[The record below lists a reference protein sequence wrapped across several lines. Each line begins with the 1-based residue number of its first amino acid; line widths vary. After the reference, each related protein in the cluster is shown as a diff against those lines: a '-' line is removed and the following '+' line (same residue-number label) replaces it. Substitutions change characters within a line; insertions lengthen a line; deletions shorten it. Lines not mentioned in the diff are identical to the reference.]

1 MMPCWLLAAAVAAAL
16 ADLPDVRLPDGT
28 PVEVRLLRV
37 IASDLSAAGQ
47 PVQLAVNGDVSI
59 DRVVVIEKGAPVA
72 GAIVDAAPS
81 QLWTRPARLSFS
93 IRHTSSVT
101 GQTIRLRTSPDTP
114 GEQHVKIGGLRHAL
128 MLWAAPGKTFRA
140 YVDGE
145 YVVAVRPASPVAPCE
160 DVLTNEDVVKLGAAG
175 MGEDVMIAK
184 IQGSRTAFRVGTD
197 DLIQLKQ
204 AGITDRV
211 MLAMI
216 DAAHGVLRFETP
228 VIK

>member
-1 MMPCWLLAAAVAAAL
+1 MMPCWLLAATVASLL
-16 ADLPDVRLPDGT
+16 ADLPEVRLLDGT

-37 IASDLSAAGQ
+37 IASDLSAPGE
-47 PVQLAVNGDVSI
+47 PVQLSVNSDVSI
-59 DRVVVIEKGAPVA
+59 DGVVVIEKETPVA

-81 QLWTRPARLSFS
+81 QLWARPARLSFT
-93 IRHTSSVT
+93 IRYTSSVSS
-101 GQTIRLRTSPDTP
+101 QTIRLRTSPDTP
-114 GEQHVKIGGLRHAL
+114 GEQRVRIGGFRNAL

-145 YVVAVRPASPVAPCE
+145 YAVAGRPAKPPTQCE

-175 MGEDVMIAK
+175 IGEDLVIAK
-184 IQGSRTAFRVGTD
+184 IQGSRTAFRIGTD
-197 DLIQLKQ
+197 DLIRLKQ
-204 AGITDRV
+204 AGVSDRV

-216 DAAHGVLRFETP
+216 DAAQGVIRCETP